1 MDLILLLKVVIL
13 GIVEGA
19 TEFIPVSS
27 TGHLILVGDWLDF
40 TGPLANT
47 FHVVIQLGAILA
59 IVWLYRATF
68 FDVVKRMHREPGPR
82 RFARNIILGTI
93 PAGMVGLLL
102 HEWIMENLFGPIT
115 VAGALIVGGF
125 IILLIEA
132 WGPKARHDR
141 VSDVPAM
148 TALGVGIAQILALF
162 PGTSR
167 SGATIMGAY
176 ALGMSR
182 TAATEFSFFLAVPI
196 MLAASVLDLAGVW
209 QEFSGSDVL
218 IFVVGSVVS
227 FLTAIVVVKALLRFV
242 SMHSFRAFAWYR
254 IVLGVIVL
262 AYYTWPW

>member
-1 MDLILLLKVVIL
+1 VDIVLILKAVIL

-47 FHVVIQLGAILA
+47 FHVFIQVGAICA

-68 FDVVKRMHREPGPR
+68 FDVLKRAHREPGPR
-82 RFARNIILGTI
+82 RFLRNIIIATI
-93 PAGMVGLLL
+93 PAGLVGLAL
-102 HEWIMENLFGPIT
+102 HETIMGLFTPTI
-115 VAGALIVGGF
+115 VATALIVGGVV
-125 IILLIEA
+125 ILVIEA
-132 WGPKARHDR
+132 WGPRARFDR
-141 VSDVPAM
+141 VSDTPAL
-148 TALGVGIAQILALF
+148 TALGVGLAQVLALI

-196 MLAASVLDLAGVW
+196 MIAATGLDLLGVW
-209 QEFSGSDVL
+209 GDLTAQDLAVFA
-218 IFVVGSVVS
+218 VGFVVS
-227 FLTAIVVVKALLRFV
+227 FLTAVVVVKAFLRFV
-242 SMHSFRAFAWYR
+242 SNHSFRVFAWYR
-254 IVLGVIVL
+254 IALGVLIL
-262 AYYTWPW
+262 AWYGLR